1 MGTINVNGVD
11 VPSARVVTVQL
22 PGAPGP
28 QGELGPAN
36 TLTIGTVTRG
46 VNASATITGMAPQ
59 QVLSLVLPQG
69 DRGIQGIQGPKGDQ
83 GIPGPQGVQGVQGIQ
98 GPQGTTGTAGKDG
111 AGVTVAGSVATYAN
125 LPTTLTSADAG
136 KAWLVTADGKLY
148 VWSGS
153 AFPANGQGAN
163 FVGPAGP
170 ANTLTMGT
178 VTTGASGSAAS
189 ATITGTAPNQVLNLT
204 VPTASGVPAAG
215 GVGAVISKKT
225 TADYDT
231 QWEIPTDAAT
241 ANALVRRDSLGQAS
255 FAGLSLGTQ
264 GTTSDA
270 NIKVTVAAPTDV
282 AHLTRK
288 DYVDS
293 AISTAVA
300 PKVVIAGDLGGTP
313 TAPTVTSGANHTH
326 TSTQISD
333 AASAATASKVMKRD
347 ANGRAQVVDPAVAA
361 DIATKNYV
369 DTGLNAIPKMY
380 VQTATPTGTIA
391 DGSLWFKG

>member
-11 VPSARVVTVQL
+11 VPSARVITVQL

-36 TLTIGTVTRG
+36 TLTIGTVDRG
-46 VNASATITGMAPQ
+46 VTASATITGMAPQ
-59 QVLSLVLPQG
+59 QVLNLVLPQG

-98 GPQGTTGTAGKDG
+98 GPQGTAGTAGKDG
-111 AGVTVAGSVATYAN
+111 AGVTVAGQVAAYAN
-125 LPTTLTSADAG
+125 LPTGLTSADAG

-153 AFPANGQGAN
+153 AFPANGNGAN

-215 GVGAVISKKT
+215 GIGAILSKKT

-231 QWEIPTDAAT
+231 QWEIPTDAPN
-241 ANALVRRDSLGQAS
+241 ANTLVRRDSLGQAS
-255 FAGLSLGTQ
+255 FAGAYLGTQ
-264 GTTSDA
+264 GTTSDGR
-270 NIKVTVAAPTDV
+270 IRVTVPPTDV
-282 AHLTRK
+282 DHLTRK
-288 DYVDS
+288 DYVDAQIAS
-293 AISTAVA
+293 AVA

-313 TAPTVTSGANHTH
+313 AAPTVTGGTHHTH
-326 TSTQISD
+326 TSSQITD
-333 AASAATASKVMKRD
+333 ATSAATASKIVARD
-347 ANGRAQVVDPAVAA
+347 ASGRAQVVDPAAAA

>member
-11 VPSARVVTVQL
+11 VPSARVITVQL

-28 QGELGPAN
+28 QGDLGPAN
-36 TLTIGTVTRG
+36 TLSIGTVTKG
-46 VNASATITGMAPQ
+46 VNPSATITGMAPQ

-83 GIPGPQGVQGVQGIQ
+83 GIPGPQGVQGIQGIQ
-98 GPQGTTGTAGKDG
+98 GPVGVTGTAGKDG
-111 AGVTVAGSVATYAN
+111 AGVTVAGSVAAYAN
-125 LPTTLTSADAG
+125 LPTGLTSADAG

-153 AFPANGQGAN
+153 AFPANGNGAN

-215 GVGAVISKKT
+215 SVGAVISKKT

-231 QWEIPTDAAT
+231 QWEIPTDAPN
-241 ANALVRRDSLGQAS
+241 ANTLVRRDSLGQAS
-255 FAGLSLGTQ
+255 FAGAYLGTQ
-264 GTTSDA
+264 GTTSDGR
-270 NIKVTVAAPTDV
+270 IRITVAPTDV
-282 AHLTRK
+282 DHATRK

-300 PKVVIAGDLGGTP
+300 PKVVIAGDLGGT
-313 TAPTVTSGANHTH
+313 AAVPTVTSGTHHTH
-326 TSTQISD
+326 TSSQIADGTSL
-333 AASAATASKVMKRD
+333 ATASKALIRD
-347 ANGRAQVVDPAVAA
+347 TNGRAQVADPAVAG